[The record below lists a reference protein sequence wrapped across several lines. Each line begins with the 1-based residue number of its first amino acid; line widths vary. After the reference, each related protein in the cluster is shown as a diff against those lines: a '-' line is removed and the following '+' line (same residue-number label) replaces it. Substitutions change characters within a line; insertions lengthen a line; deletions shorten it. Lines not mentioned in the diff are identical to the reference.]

1 MKIGL
6 VTQFNW
12 INYGNRLQNWATDF
26 VLKKMGHDVVSLV
39 YSPDRALI
47 GLNGFMKAFPLT
59 PLGKRMR
66 KFRAF
71 TKKHLKTKYI
81 NLVSI
86 KKLRKMFA
94 NNGSEELDCV
104 IIGSDQTW
112 NPKYIVNSDKNF
124 ARFVEKEKRM
134 SYSTS
139 FGVSVLPEKNVE
151 DFKLG
156 LSEIKNISVREKA
169 GSKLVEELTGKAC
182 PVHLDPSMMIS
193 KAQWAEATKDLDNTP
208 KEKYIFCYFLQ
219 INSEYRKWV
228 KALAKRHNL
237 KIVDIN
243 KYGNKHFSSDPFE
256 FVKLIQNAALV
267 CTNSFHGHAFSICLE
282 RPFVSFPT
290 TASTNSRVKTILD
303 LTGLEGRNYKTIKE
317 EEIFELDYAPVTP
330 IIEKEREKALEYL
343 TKSLEEIKGNKNA

>member
-26 VLKKMGHDVVSLV
+26 VLKKMGHEVISLV

-47 GLNGFMKAFPLT
+47 GLNGFMKAFPIT

-71 TKKHLKTKYI
+71 TKKHLETKFI

-86 KKLRKMFA
+86 KKLKKLFGS
-94 NNGSEELDCV
+94 NGSQELDCV
-104 IIGSDQTW
+104 VIGSDQTW

-124 ARFVEKEKRM
+124 ARFVDKEKRM
-134 SYSTS
+134 SYSSS

-151 DFKLG
+151 DFRLG
-156 LSEIKNISVREKA
+156 LSEIKNISVRETS
-169 GSKLVEELTGKAC
+169 GSKLVEQLTGKAC

-193 KAQWAEATKDLDNTP
+193 KQQWAEATAHIDNTP

-219 INSEYRKWV
+219 INREYRNWV

-243 KYGNKHFSSDPFE
+243 KYGTKHFSADPFE
-256 FVKLIQNAALV
+256 FVKLIQNAELV

-282 RPFVSFPT
+282 KPFVSFPP
-290 TASTNSRVKTILD
+290 TASTNSRVKTILE
-303 LTGLEGRNYKTIKE
+303 LTGLEQRNYKVIKE
-317 EEIFELDYAPVTP
+317 EDLFNIDYARISP
-330 IIEKEREKALEYL
+330 IIEKERVCALEYL
-343 TKSLEEIKGNKNA
+343 KKSLEEIRGNEKC